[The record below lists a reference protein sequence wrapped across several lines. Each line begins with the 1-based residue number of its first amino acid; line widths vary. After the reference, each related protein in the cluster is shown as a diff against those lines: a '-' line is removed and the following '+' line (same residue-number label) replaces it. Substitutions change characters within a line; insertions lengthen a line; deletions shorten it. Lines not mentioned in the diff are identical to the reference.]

1 MRFIL
6 REQGSGTRN
15 TLDTAL
21 KDAGLP
27 EDYLTVIAYVEDTRS
42 ILEMVANGMGQAVV
56 SDLEAQKGL
65 EEGLYTAYPIEALSR
80 PREFFFVHHSDHK
93 NSAANR
99 LFFTFV
105 KEYFQDPA
113 NLPTHPAPEALEDMP

>member
-1 MRFIL
+1 METGTIRF
-6 REQGSGTRN
+6 SW
-15 TLDTAL
+15 
-21 KDAGLP
+21 P
-27 EDYLTVIAYVEDTRS
+27 CRS
-42 ILEMVANGMGQAVV
+42 
-56 SDLEAQKGL
+56 D
-65 EEGLYTAYPIEALSR
+65 PIEALSR